1 MNIDFSKLPASL
13 IPLCE
18 IQPDALTDFS
28 LDPGAGALEESV
40 RALGVTHPIVLFRE
54 LDGKRYRVVCGH
66 RRVRIAFG
74 LKLGNIPARVLDGQ
88 PSRATCLRMNI
99 LDNMDHRSYS
109 DIETGLILNK
119 LAETGVEDNDLVNV
133 FLPLLGLQ
141 PGRKLIEDFKKTSR
155 FRPGLNSLL
164 HEMNIP
170 IRVFS
175 VFFRWESA
183 DRDAAEKLLA
193 SLRPGVNK
201 WRELLELADE
211 TGKRDNVTPAEI
223 LAHSDIKSIMAD
235 TEIPVGKKYDSICK
249 LLREWRYPALS
260 SLQKKFLLAQD
271 KLSLDRRTK
280 VRVGKYFENDEI
292 KIELKFSSQEELLE
306 QVEKLSRAASSPAMR
321 DLIRVISGA
330 DR

>member
-1 MNIDFSKLPASL
+1 MDIDLSKFSVSHIALGD
-13 IPLCE
+13 

-28 LDPGAGALEESV
+28 LEPVAVGLEESV
-40 RALGVTHPIVLFRE
+40 CALGVTHPIVLFRE
-54 LDGKRYRVVCGH
+54 LDGKKYRIVCGH
-66 RRVRIAFG
+66 RRVRIAMG

-88 PSRATCLRMNI
+88 PDRATCLKMNI
-99 LDNMDHRSYS
+99 LDNLDHRRYS
-109 DIETGLILNK
+109 DIETGLVLNK
-119 LAETGVEDNDLVNV
+119 LAKAGVDDNGLVNIY
-133 FLPLLGLQ
+133 LPLLGLQ
-141 PGRKLIEDFKKTSR
+141 TSRKLCEDYKKTRR
-155 FRPGLNSLL
+155 FSPGLNSLL

-249 LLREWRYPALS
+249 FLREWRYPALS

-292 KIELKFSSQEELLE
+292 KIELKFSSQKELLE